1 MLWRRQMADIPFEG
15 IYRRQIDL
23 DAPDAHTV
31 VGWLEDE
38 SHHFGLTLEHD
49 DTHIRALRMA
59 APRYPWTTCADAGQP
74 LQALVGTPL
83 VARAAQLAAATD
95 MRQQCTHLFD
105 LASLMVAH
113 AHAGRGHRRY
123 HGTVEPLAAI
133 RAGAPDG
140 WLRATLR
147 CDDAIV
153 LQWDLHDDR
162 IMAPERYAGRR
173 IYHRFRN
180 WTDTLGA
187 EEAEQALVLRRV
199 AFVSNGRRI
208 MIEHLGSAAEL
219 GQHAVCHSFQPMH
232 REHAVPIPNSRRRY
246 DAAPDDMLAHVRQ
259 KP

>member
-1 MLWRRQMADIPFEG
+1 MLWRRQMADVPFEG

-23 DAPDAHTV
+23 DAPDAKTV

-38 SHHFGLTLEHD
+38 SHHFGLTLVHD
-49 DTHIRALRMA
+49 GTHIREVRMA
-59 APRYPWTTCADAGQP
+59 SPRYPWTTCAEAGRP
-74 LQALVGTPL
+74 LQALVGKPL
-83 VARAAQLAAATD
+83 VARASQVGTLVD
-95 MRQQCTHLFD
+95 MRLQCTHLFD

-133 RAGAPDG
+133 RPDAPDG

-147 CDDAIV
+147 RDGVVV

-162 IMAPERYAGRR
+162 IMAPAAHAGRT
-173 IYHRFRN
+173 IYHGFRD
-180 WTDTLGA
+180 WTETLDP

-199 AFVSNGRRI
+199 AFVSNGRKI
-208 MIEHLGSAAEL
+208 TIEHLGSAAEL
-219 GQHAVCHSFQPMH
+219 GQAAVCHSFQPAQSGRATPM
-232 REHAVPIPNSRRRY
+232 RDSRRRY
-246 DAAPDDMLAHVRQ
+246 DTTPGEMLALVQQ